1 MESYQD
7 KYQKYANSKGIS
19 LEQVFYKKYL
29 LYKTKYLK
37 LKQQIGGKQLTL
49 YDLNDRSKNTK
60 YFADFDENT
69 TLYQIEMQLREQL
82 TKNKI
87 DFDDIKFYKFDRNM
101 CLPSHEVNQIEQSTD
116 LCFKTI
122 KRQVFKPIKMVTGF
136 YNGTRPLNDQ
146 EGMFYHIHGI
156 FNGKIV
162 RGFLDESGYA
172 EITEGT
178 GTLAKTTTTYHGDF
192 LNNELI
198 LGKKIFSN
206 GDIEEGPFSNNELN
220 GKGKKTYSAGSVYEG
235 EFINGQLKS
244 GKITYSNSIMKEVE
258 GSFMNDNLE
267 GIGKITFEDDVTYDG
282 EFINGQL
289 NGKGKKTFKDWTEE
303 GNFINGQLK
312 FGKKTYSNSVLKEE
326 EGLFLD
332 NKLEGK
338 GKKTYSDGFVDEGE
352 FKNGQLINSTYT
364 KEA

>member
-1 MESYQD
+1 MSYQE
-7 KYQKYANSKGIS
+7 K
-19 LEQVFYKKYL
+19 YKKY
-29 LYKTKYLK
+29 KNKYLK

-60 YFADFDENT
+60 YFADFDEGD
-69 TLYQIEMQLREQL
+69 TLYQIEMQLRAQL

-101 CLPSHEVNQIEQSTD
+101 CLPSHEVNQIEQPTD
-116 LCFKTI
+116 LCFKTS
-122 KRQVFKPIKMVTGF
+122 KRQVFKPVKMVTGF

-172 EITEGT
+172 KITEGT
-178 GTLAKTTTTYHGDF
+178 GTLTKTTTTYHGDF

-206 GDIEEGPFSNNELN
+206 GDIDEGEFTNGQLN

-235 EFINGQLKS
+235 EFINGELKS
-244 GKITYSNSIMKEVE
+244 
-258 GSFMNDNLE
+258 
-267 GIGKITFEDDVTYDG
+267 GKITFEDDFTYEGEFINGQLNGKGKKTFKNGAEEG

-312 FGKKTYSNSVLKEE
+312 SGKKTYSNSILKEE

-352 FKNGQLINSTYT
+352 FKNGQSINLTYT